1 MWLVSIAG
9 SIIVDTIIEK
19 KILPTTVIRK
29 IANTIATMGPALAL
43 LGKRRQCEV

>member
-9 SIIVDTIIEK
+9 SILVDTIIERK
-19 KILPTTVIRK
+19 LMRTTVIRK

-43 LGKRRQCEV
+43 LGKR

>member
-9 SIIVDTIIEK
+9 SILVDTVIERK
-19 KILPTTVIRK
+19 LMRTTVIRK

-43 LGKRRQCEV
+43 LGKR